1 VTAVSAGPA
10 YRTYGSEGDIAEIV
24 RIVNADFVA
33 DRVEEHWTPDSVA
46 AWYRQATPQFDAR
59 RDIVLAELD
68 RRVVGVGGME
78 WVDDRDGVHRD
89 YRLWGAVDPA
99 LRGRGIGTDLLA
111 ELERRAASLAD
122 GHPRDRVAVLGAFAP
137 VGRPAETLYRDAG
150 YEVVRWF
157 FDMVRPNL
165 ADIVHVPLPPGLELR
180 PVTADQHER
189 IWRANRESFRD
200 HWGGSDESLEQMQR
214 ILDDPDTDTGLWLMA
229 WDGDEVA
236 GGVWNGIRET
246 ENRELGLRRGWLES
260 VFTRRAWRKRGLA
273 RALIA
278 ASLELLR
285 DRGMTSAALGVDAE
299 NPSGA
304 LGLYESAGFAVHDRF
319 CALRKPMEGTE
330 A

>member
-1 VTAVSAGPA
+1 MTTRSVAPDFRGYAGA
-10 YRTYGSEGDIAEIV
+10 DDIVEIV

-33 DRVEEHWTPDSVA
+33 DRVEEHWTPESVA
-46 AWYRQATPQFDAR
+46 SWYGRATPQFDAS
-59 RDIVLAELD
+59 RDIVIAQAD
-68 RRVVGVGGME
+68 DRVVAVGGME

-99 LRGRGIGTDLLA
+99 LRGRGIGRSLLT
-111 ELERRAASLAD
+111 ELERRAARLAA

-137 VGRPAETLYRDAG
+137 VGRPAEALYRAAG
-150 YEVVRWF
+150 YEVIRWF
-157 FDMVRPNL
+157 FDMVRPDL
-165 ADIVHVPLPPGLELR
+165 EDIAPAPLPAGIELR
-180 PVTADQHER
+180 PVTPDQHER
-189 IWRANRESFRD
+189 VWMANRESFRD

-214 ILDDPDTDTGLWLMA
+214 ILDDPDTDTGLWLIA
-229 WDGDEVA
+229 WEGDEIA

-319 CALRKPMEGTE
+319 CALRKPMEEVE